1 MNKNRLISVA
11 GITIAGFL
19 YPLSAATILV
29 DADITSNTTW
39 TSDNEYILTKI
50 IYVKNN
56 ATLTIQAGTVIKGEP
71 DDPNTTEKDPG
82 TLVITTNGMIM
93 AEGTSSNPII
103 FTATVD
109 TDPKNTIIAP
119 KTGQTVNQ
127 GYWGGLIVLGRAPVN
142 TAITN
147 KPVGTNHIE
156 GIEENNDT
164 LYGGNLPNDNSGV
177 IKYVSIRHGGSLLG
191 TNNEINGLTLGGV
204 GFGTV
209 IDYVEVYCNLD
220 DGYEWFGGTV
230 ACRWLVSAYNDD
242 DCFDWDEGFSGLVQF
257 AFGLQGWPGLNANR
271 MFEMDGGTVPET
283 GRPYSVPTWYNVTM
297 VGNNSQPTGDGSDVG
312 LKFRD
317 NSGGFF
323 FNSIFT
329 EGRGTAVSIEQ
340 EGGDAA
346 QNSEQ
351 RLADGEL
358 GLYANI
364 FWNFNMGST
373 PSNDPAVIFKQ
384 STESWTHAHVNAN
397 NTIVDPFPNSTFNH
411 GVAGGINP
419 RPSSF
424 VSAVTSGLTAYPGR
438 FFTPVNFKG
447 AFNPNPGA
455 PLWTKGW
462 TALNKSGY
470 LVN

>member
-1 MNKNRLISVA
+1 MNKTRLLSAA
-11 GITIAGFL
+11 GITLAGLFTS
-19 YPLSAATILV
+19 LSAATIMV
-29 DADITSNTTW
+29 DADITTNTSW
-39 TSDNEYILTKI
+39 TNNNEYILTKI

-56 ATLTIQAGTVIKGEP
+56 ATLTIQEGTVIKGEP
-71 DDPNTTEKDPG
+71 DDDLTSEKDPG
-82 TLVITTNGMIM
+82 TLVITTSGMIM
-93 AEGTSSNPII
+93 AEGKSNNPII

-109 TDPKNTIIAP
+109 ADPKNTIIAP
-119 KTGQTVNQ
+119 ITGETVNQ

-142 TAITN
+142 TAISG
-147 KPVGTNHIE
+147 KPTGTNHIE
-156 GIEENNDT
+156 GIEENDET

-242 DCFDWDEGFSGLVQF
+242 DCFDWDEGFSGLLQY
-257 AFGLQGWPGLNANR
+257 AFGLQGWATLNANR
-271 MFEMDGGTVPET
+271 MFEMDGGTNPET
-283 GRPYSVPTWYNVTM
+283 GRPYAVPTWYNVTM
-297 VGNNSQPTGDGSDVG
+297 VGNNSQPTGEGSDVG

-317 NSGGFF
+317 NTGGFF

-364 FWNFNMGST
+364 FHNFNMGT
-373 PSNDPAVIFKQ
+373 TTSNDATVIFKQ
-384 STESWTHAHVNAN
+384 SSEAWTYAHLNAN
-397 NTIVDPFPNSTFNH
+397 NLITDPFNLTAFNH
-411 GVAGGINP
+411 GAVGGINP
-419 RPSSF
+419 RPNAF
-424 VSAVTSGLTAYPGR
+424 VSGVTSGLAAYSGR
-438 FFTPVNFKG
+438 FFTPVTFKG
-447 AFNPNPGA
+447 AFNPNPGVS
-455 PLWTKGW
+455 LWTTGW